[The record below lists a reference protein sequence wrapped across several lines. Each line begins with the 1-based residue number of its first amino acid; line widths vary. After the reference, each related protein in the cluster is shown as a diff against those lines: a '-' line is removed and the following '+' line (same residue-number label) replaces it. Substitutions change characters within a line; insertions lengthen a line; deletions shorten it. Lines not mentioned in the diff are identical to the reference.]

1 MVRAPSLYTAVYW
14 GIPGGHMVE
23 KEQGL
28 ERARLT
34 KSRRSKREPIARKR
48 GTRSQDPF

>member
-1 MVRAPSLYTAVYW
+1 
-14 GIPGGHMVE
+14 MVE

-34 KSRRSKREPIARKR
+34 KSRRSKRGPTVRKR
-48 GTRSQDPF
+48 GTRSQDPFKVEMAHEGQFQEESS